1 MGEIDR
7 ATKAIKFMLRNEDY
21 RYDTKAKLENLGDG
35 AGLTFIGLTEKHD
48 TKYLPFGMTIKG
60 LANLYS
66 QDKLM
71 ALAEIIA
78 IYREKYWNKRYDF
91 INDERLAIRLFDFG
105 VNCGI
110 GTAVKIL
117 QKAVNIAPT
126 GKFDEA
132 TVTRVNETAT
142 AYTLFK
148 KAAEGYYRSLR
159 QFPKFGRGW
168 LNRLNK
174 DEYSV

>member
-1 MGEIDR
+1 MDKIDR

-35 AGLTFIGLTEKHD
+35 AGLTFIGLTEKYD
-48 TKYLPFGMTIKG
+48 TKFLPFGMTIKS

-71 ALAEIIA
+71 ALAEIVS
-78 IYREKYWNKRYDF
+78 IYRAKYWNKRYEF

-105 VNCGI
+105 VNCGV
-110 GTAVKIL
+110 GTAIKIL
-117 QKAVNIAPT
+117 QKAIGITPT

-132 TVTRVNETAT
+132 TCTKTNETSN
-142 AYTLFK
+142 AYELFK
-148 KAAEGYYRSLR
+148 ERAEGYYRGLR
-159 QFPKFGRGW
+159 QFPKFGKGW

-174 DEYSV
+174 DEYSI